1 MAVQFT
7 ITDQEYRR
15 IARSPQQQRD
25 LDTLLAGGTIRR
37 ADYALKGRA
46 KQYAG
51 DYARAFDAFLARV
64 QAAGLHV
71 ETTLGPRGGKHSA
84 TYRLAADPITEIVA
98 SAPTGAEAV
107 AKVASRTLCGLDIPA
122 EDQIAWSVPDFYH
135 GGESL
140 PICTDCQNLYFR
152 GVRR

>member
-15 IARSPQQQRD
+15 IARSPQQRCD
-25 LDTLLAGGTIRR
+25 LDTLLSGGTIRR

-46 KQYAG
+46 KQ
-51 DYARAFDAFLARV
+51 YARAFDAFLARV

-71 ETTLGPRGGKHSA
+71 EETLGPRGGKHSA

-107 AKVASRTLCGLDIPA
+107 AKVASRYVVILV
-122 EDQIAWSVPDFYH
+122 ED
-135 GGESL
+135 GK
-140 PICTDCQNLYFR
+140 
-152 GVRR
+152 